1 MLQQRMVR
9 ILSVLKA
16 NLDIVQACENCC
28 VNLGKPSSI
37 VATIADLN
45 AFRQQIEFHRENI
58 NRLVTQSQ
66 QIIVLVS
73 YLLITLHI
81 FRVELIVKYLSLSC

>member
-1 MLQQRMVR
+1 MVR

-73 YLLITLHI
+73 YLLITLDI
-81 FRVELIVKYLSLSC
+81 FRVELIVKSFSLSCSE